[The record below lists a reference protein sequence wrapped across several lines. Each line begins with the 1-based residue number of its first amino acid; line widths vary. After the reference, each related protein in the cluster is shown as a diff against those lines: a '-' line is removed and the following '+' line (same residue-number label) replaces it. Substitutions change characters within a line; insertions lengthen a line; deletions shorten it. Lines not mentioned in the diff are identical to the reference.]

1 MSSINRNSYVPTY
14 TPPEERDF
22 LSYLD
27 DLKYEEAMANLDY
40 FIKNIKIVN
49 FDIMHHECGGRLLQN
64 SYEHYQ
70 RVREKQFQNYKIEPK
85 DKLLNAAF
93 CNQDNTKQ
101 SIYFEKGVVK
111 KRRKKCLRKKSFK

>member
-49 FDIMHHECGGRLLQN
+49 FDIIHHECGGCPLQN
-64 SYEHYQ
+64 SYEHY
-70 RVREKQFQNYKIEPK
+70 
-85 DKLLNAAF
+85 
-93 CNQDNTKQ
+93 
-101 SIYFEKGVVK
+101 
-111 KRRKKCLRKKSFK
+111 